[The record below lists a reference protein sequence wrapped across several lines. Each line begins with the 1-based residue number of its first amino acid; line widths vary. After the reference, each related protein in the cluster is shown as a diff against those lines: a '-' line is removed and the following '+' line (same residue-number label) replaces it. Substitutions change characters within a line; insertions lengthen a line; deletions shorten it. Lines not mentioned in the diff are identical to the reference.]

1 MEADSMKRQQAR
13 NDERDNKRAFRIAA
27 ITVIVLLLG
36 VLAYNFLI
44 SAREDEPVKQGAVPE
59 MWQRFG

>member
-1 MEADSMKRQQAR
+1 MKRQQAR

-44 SAREDEPVKQGAVPE
+44 EVRKDEPVKQGAVAE
-59 MWQRFG
+59 MSQRFG